1 MVHRRLLQLA
11 GAVPGV
17 ILALAGVGV
26 LLSAMHVGFALT
38 AGSVIATLV
47 RDDGDLASTLPALV
61 ALAAIAV
68 VRGVVVAV
76 REPVA
81 TRLGA
86 SVRLRLRR
94 RLLARLVAVPA
105 AERDAGEVA
114 ATVIDGVDGLDAYY
128 TRYLP
133 QLVVVLVVPA
143 AVVGLVAVR
152 STAAGAVLAVAAAVA
167 VLAPRVWD
175 ARLLRNGRRRWD
187 VFTRLSAD
195 FVEALQ
201 QVPLLR
207 AFGAT
212 GRVADRLATTA
223 EGLRRSTMTQLRVSL
238 VETAVSALALH
249 LGTALAVVAA
259 LHGVLTGDV
268 RAPVAVT
275 VLLLARECFRPVQD
289 LGTTWHAGYLGL
301 TAVDGLDRLLSMRP
315 SVVEAGD
322 HAAPAATGTI
332 ELTGVT
338 YRYPGS
344 TTGVRDLSLRVAAGE
359 TVAVVG
365 PSGSGKSTLARLLE
379 RDVDPQQGV
388 VRVGGLGLPDYTPT
402 ARSRSVVVVPQDP
415 TLFAWTVRENL
426 RLYRPDAT
434 GSQIEQ
440 AARTADVHEVV
451 QSLPDGYDTVL
462 AEDGGQ
468 LSGGQR
474 QRLALARALLS
485 PAPVLVLD
493 EITSALDVGTE
504 RRVMDAVVAA
514 TRERTVIVVAHRES
528 ACTHADR
535 WVRLQDGRIVAT
547 GDGAPV
553 VEAPA
558 GAR

>member
-1 MVHRRLLQLA
+1 MQLA